1 MERVWH
7 GFSAERDGGKKLRGN
22 WHSYNAKRNVKIS
35 LSIRE
40 RDKPKS
46 RRNHNLH
53 GGVADFRTD
62 GAIASPGSE
71 NMEPAEPTK
80 ARRRNYS
87 SVKEI
92 QDKGANR

>member
-1 MERVWH
+1 MR
-7 GFSAERDGGKKLRGN
+7 
-22 WHSYNAKRNVKIS
+22 
-35 LSIRE
+35 
-40 RDKPKS
+40 
-46 RRNHNLH
+46 
-53 GGVADFRTD
+53 VADFRTD

-92 QDKGANR
+92 QDKGRTRAIKKYAFYIKIILKKVLQ